1 MRRLVIWMSILVWCW
16 PLSSPGQDAGG
27 RAVLLQV
34 NGVIGPASRDYIQ
47 RNLQRAAEQG
57 VDLVIL
63 QLDTPGGLDVSMRAI
78 IQDIIASPVPV
89 AAYLAP
95 SGARAASA
103 GTYILYASHYAAM
116 APATHL
122 GAATPVQ
129 MGTPIAPAGG
139 EAEGKPAH
147 GDDAMT
153 KKIVNDAVA
162 YIQSLARLRG
172 RNVQWAEQAV
182 REAASLAAEDAL
194 RLNVIDM
201 VAKDLDDVLTQIDD
215 RPVSVLGVATRVDTA
230 GMAVDERE
238 PDWRSRLLAVITDP
252 TIAYVLMLLGIYGLI
267 YEFANPGMVLPG
279 VVGAISLLLALF
291 AFQTLPIN
299 YAGLAL
305 IVLGMAF
312 MIGEALLP
320 SFGALGVGGVIA
332 FVFGS
337 IILLETDMPG
347 YGISFAVIALFSI
360 ISLGFLVFVV
370 ALALQARRRP
380 VVSGREEMIGSVGT
394 VLENFERQGP
404 IHIHGERWTA
414 HSDRPLRA
422 GQRARV
428 IALDGLILRVE
439 PVEET

>member
-1 MRRLVIWMSILVWCW
+1 MRRFAIWMSILACCW
-16 PLSSPGQDAGG
+16 PLGLQGQETGG

-34 NGVIGPASRDYIQ
+34 TGVIGPATRDYIQ
-47 RNLQRAAEQG
+47 RNLQRAADRG
-57 VDLVIL
+57 VALVIL
-63 QLDTPGGLDVSMRAI
+63 RLDTPGGLDVSMRAI

-89 AAYLAP
+89 AAYVAP
-95 SGARAASA
+95 PGARAASA
-103 GTYILYASHYAAM
+103 GTYMLYASHYAAM
-116 APATHL
+116 APATNL

-129 MGTPIAPAGG
+129 MGMPATPAGG
-139 EAEGKPAH
+139 EADGKPAQ

-153 KKIVNDAVA
+153 KKVVNDAVA
-162 YIQSLARLRG
+162 YIQSLAKLRG
-172 RNVQWAEQAV
+172 RNAQWAEQAV

-194 RLNVIDM
+194 RLGVIDM
-201 VAKDLDDVLTQIDD
+201 VAKDLDDLLAQIDG
-215 RPVSVLGVATRVDTA
+215 RPVNVLGVATRIDTA
-230 GMAVDERE
+230 EMAVEERE

-305 IVLGMAF
+305 IMLGMAF

-320 SFGALGVGGVIA
+320 SFGALGIGGVIT

-337 IILLETDMPG
+337 IILLETDVPG
-347 YGISFAVIALFSI
+347 YGISLPVIVLFSI
-360 ISLGFLVFVV
+360 ISLAFLMLVV
-370 ALALQARRRP
+370 ALALKARRRP
-380 VVSGREEMIGSVGT
+380 VVSGREEMIGGVGT
-394 VLENFERQGP
+394 VMEDFEQEGP

-414 HSDRPLRA
+414 RSDQPLRA
-422 GQRARV
+422 GQRVRV
-428 IALDGLILRVE
+428 TAMDGLILRVMPAE
-439 PVEET
+439 

>member
-1 MRRLVIWMSILVWCW
+1 MRRFAIWMSILACCW
-16 PLSSPGQDAGG
+16 PLCSQGQETGG

-34 NGVIGPASRDYIQ
+34 TGVIGPATRDYIQ
-47 RNLQRAAEQG
+47 RNLQRAADRG
-57 VDLVIL
+57 VTLVIL
-63 QLDTPGGLDVSMRAI
+63 RLDTPGGLDVSMRAI

-89 AAYLAP
+89 AAYVAP

-116 APATHL
+116 APATNL

-129 MGTPIAPAGG
+129 MGMPAAPAGG
-139 EAEGKPAH
+139 EADGKPAQ

-153 KKIVNDAVA
+153 KKVVNDAVA

-172 RNVQWAEQAV
+172 RNAQWAEQAV

-194 RLNVIDM
+194 RLGVIDM
-201 VAKDLDDVLTQIDD
+201 VAKDLDDLLAQIDG
-215 RPVSVLGVATRVDTA
+215 RPVNVLGVATRIDTA
-230 GMAVDERE
+230 EMAVEERE

-305 IVLGMAF
+305 IMLGMAF

-320 SFGALGVGGVIA
+320 SFGALGIGGVIA

-337 IILLETDMPG
+337 IILLETDVAG
-347 YGISFAVIALFSI
+347 YGISLPVIVLFSI
-360 ISLGFLVFVV
+360 ISLAFLMLVV
-370 ALALQARRRP
+370 ALALKARQRP

-394 VLENFERQGP
+394 VMEDFEQEGP

-414 HSDRPLRA
+414 RSDQPLRA
-422 GQRARV
+422 GQRVRV
-428 IALDGLILRVE
+428 TAMDGLILRVMPAE
-439 PVEET
+439 